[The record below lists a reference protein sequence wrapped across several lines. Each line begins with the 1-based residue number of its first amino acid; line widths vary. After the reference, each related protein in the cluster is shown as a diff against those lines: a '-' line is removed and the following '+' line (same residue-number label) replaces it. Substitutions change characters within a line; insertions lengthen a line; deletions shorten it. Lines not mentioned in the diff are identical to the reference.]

1 MSQSSDCPGNFSDR
15 THLFIFSAPFREPL
29 FHFGPNWSQYSSERA
44 VSPSPRTS
52 GSLGNFVYF
61 PPDELYYIR
70 RVDAKE
76 DVQDFGQL
84 RPCLDAFQAIV
95 FLLRSGTSLPSPLPF
110 ILASS
115 LRDDVVL
122 FLSKDGRPRLTND
135 VCIPLSLQYSPVGA
149 AGIACVSSGLLRLHT
164 EELSVHLQAVRKP
177 GSLVEGIE

>member
-1 MSQSSDCPGNFSDR
+1 MSQSADCPGNFSDR
-15 THLFIFSAPFREPL
+15 THLFIFSAPFRSP
-29 FHFGPNWSQYSSERA
+29 FFIFGPNWSQYSSERA
-44 VSPSPRTS
+44 VSHSPRTS

-95 FLLRSGTSLPSPLPF
+95 FLLRSERAFHPRCPYPRQLV
-110 ILASS
+110 A
-115 LRDDVVL
+115 DDVVL

-135 VCIPLSLQYSPVGA
+135 VCIPLSLQYS
-149 AGIACVSSGLLRLHT
+149 LLALP
-164 EELSVHLQAVRKP
+164 A
-177 GSLVEGIE
+177 